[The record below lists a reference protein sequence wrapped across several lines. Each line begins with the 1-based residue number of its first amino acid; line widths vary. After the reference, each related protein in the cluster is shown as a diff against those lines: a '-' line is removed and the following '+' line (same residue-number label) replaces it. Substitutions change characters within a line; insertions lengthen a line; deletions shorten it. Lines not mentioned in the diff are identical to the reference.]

1 MVFLRTQINKEQIIF
16 IAHVQHP
23 QQQLI
28 EIITIV
34 IVIIKKGPYSLD
46 NSHHTGPCLS

>member
-1 MVFLRTQINKEQIIF
+1 MVFLRTQIKKEQNIF

-23 QQQLI
+23 QQQLT
-28 EIITIV
+28 EIITIE
-34 IVIIKKGPYSLD
+34 IVITKKGRYSLD